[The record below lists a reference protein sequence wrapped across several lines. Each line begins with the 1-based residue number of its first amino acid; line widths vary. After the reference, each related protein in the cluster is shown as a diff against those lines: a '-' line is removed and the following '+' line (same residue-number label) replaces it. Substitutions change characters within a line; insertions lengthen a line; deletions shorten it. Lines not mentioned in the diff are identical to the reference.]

1 MQYYPEKNF
10 VSRENTQ
17 RCAILYTFTFSVRG
31 FIMEKN
37 KIVRDLTQGNV
48 TKTMIDF
55 AMPLFFS
62 SLLVTLYNVVDM
74 IVIGRVEGKDGLS
87 AVTIGTEILHFLYF
101 VGMGFSNAGQ
111 VIVAQ
116 LTGAGEK
123 ARVSRM
129 IGTLLT
135 FHFIT
140 AAFLAGLSLIF
151 SEHFLTWM
159 NTPEENRAE
168 AASYVRICLY
178 GMISTYGYNSIS
190 AILRGLGDSRHPLIF
205 VAIST
210 ILNVILDL
218 IFICWWKMGAA
229 GAALATVISQT
240 VSFTWAFAFL
250 YRCRDHFG
258 FDFKLRSFRM
268 TSDSLKPLMKLGIPM
283 VFQSAAISFSM
294 LLIGKWINIYKSTAI
309 AVTGIGNKISLIVN
323 VVNVSFGTAAGSM
336 IGQCIGAKKYD
347 RVPKIL
353 GVSLKINGAIS
364 FVMAVIMILAPR
376 WVFGLFTSDTDVL
389 DLAMTYIPVALL
401 LFLGSALRSPMMGLI
416 NGSGNYIL
424 NFTVA
429 VLDGLIIRIG
439 ISWVLGFM
447 IGMGVY
453 GFWYG
458 NAIAGLMPFFIG
470 GIYYLTGAWRT
481 RKYILM
487 KKERNRI

>member
-1 MQYYPEKNF
+1 MQKRKVVLYYALSLFNNGN
-10 VSRENTQ
+10 RMAEN
-17 RCAILYTFTFSVRG
+17 
-31 FIMEKN
+31 N

-48 TKTMIDF
+48 AKTMIDF

-74 IVIGRVEGKDGLS
+74 VVIGHVEGKNGLG
-87 AVTIGTEILHFLYF
+87 ALTIGTEILHFLYF

-123 ARVSRM
+123 ERVSRV

-135 FHFIT
+135 FHFI
-140 AAFLAGLSLIF
+140 AALVMMALSLIF
-151 SEHFLTWM
+151 SGQILSLM
-159 NTPEENRAE
+159 KTPDAIRQET
-168 AASYVRICLY
+168 ASYFRICLY
-178 GMISTYGYNSIS
+178 GLLPTYGYNVIS
-190 AILRGLGDSRHPLIF
+190 SVLRGMGDSRHPLLF

-210 ILNVILDL
+210 VLNIVLDL
-218 IFICWWKMGAA
+218 LFICWWKLGAA

-240 VSFTWAFAFL
+240 VSFVLAFAFM
-250 YRCRDHFG
+250 YRLRDHFG
-258 FDFKLRSFRM
+258 FDFKLKSFKM
-268 TSDSLKPLMKLGIPM
+268 TADAFSPLMKLGLPM
-283 VFQSAAISFSM
+283 LFQSASISFSM
-294 LLIGKWINIYKSTAI
+294 LLVNRWINGYGLVA
-309 AVTGIGNKISLIVN
+309 AAMTGVGNKISLIVN

-336 IGQCIGAKKYD
+336 IGQCIGAEKYN

-353 GVSLKINGAIS
+353 GVSLAINSAIS
-364 FVMAVIMILAPR
+364 FVMAVAVIVVPR

-389 DLAMTYIPVALL
+389 DMAMTYIPVALL

-416 NGSGNYIL
+416 NGSGNFNL
-424 NFTVA
+424 NLIVA
-429 VLDGLIIRIG
+429 ILDGIIIRIG
-439 ISWVLGFM
+439 ISWVLGFLC
-447 IGMGVY
+447 GFGVY

-470 GIYYLTGAWRT
+470 GVYFVTGAWRT

-487 KKERNRI
+487 KQERNRI

>member
-1 MQYYPEKNF
+1 MA
-10 VSRENTQ
+10 EN
-17 RCAILYTFTFSVRG
+17 
-31 FIMEKN
+31 N

-48 TKTMIDF
+48 AKTMIEF

-74 IVIGRVEGKDGLS
+74 IVIGHVEGKSGLG
-87 AVTIGTEILHFLYF
+87 AVAIGTEILHFLYF

-123 ARVSRM
+123 ARVSRV

-135 FHFIT
+135 FHFIV
-140 AAFLAGLSLIF
+140 AAVLAGLSLIF
-151 SEHFLTWM
+151 NNQFLAWMKTPSEIHSETAL
-159 NTPEENRAE
+159 
-168 AASYVRICLY
+168 YVRICLY
-178 GMISTYGYNSIS
+178 GMIPTYGYNVIS

-210 ILNVILDL
+210 VLNIILDL
-218 IFICWWKMGAA
+218 LFICCMGMGAA

-240 VSFTWAFAFL
+240 VSFALAIVFL
-250 YRCRDHFG
+250 YRSRDHFG
-258 FDFKLRSFRM
+258 FDFKPESFRM
-268 TSDSLKPLMKLGIPM
+268 TPDALKPLMKLGIPM

-294 LLIGKWINIYKSTAI
+294 LFVNAWINSYGLVA
-309 AVTGIGNKISLIVN
+309 AAMTGVGNKISLIVN

-364 FVMAVIMILAPR
+364 ILMALAVIFVPR
-376 WVFGLFTSDTDVL
+376 RVFGLFTSDPDVL

-424 NFTVA
+424 NFAVA

-439 ISWVLGFM
+439 ISWILGFL

-458 NAIAGLMPFFIG
+458 HAIAGLMPFFIG
-470 GIYYLTGAWRT
+470 GVYFLTNAWRT

-487 KKERNRI
+487 KQERNRV